1 MTNYEP
7 NGRPDWPPTPGAA
20 GPGMGYGAPN
30 GYPVGYAAQAL
41 KDEEHL
47 KLLTIFHYIF
57 GALTALGCSVFLIH
71 IWMGLTMATNPGF
84 FGNTPGNPPPPRQ
97 IGYLFVAVG
106 AVAVLS
112 GWLFGALN
120 IAAGRFLTR
129 RKNATF
135 IMVVAGLD
143 CLVMPLGTIL
153 GVFTL
158 IVLGRPTVKALFQ
171 GIDPYGGYGMPPM
184 P

>member
-20 GPGMGYGAPN
+20 GPEMRYGAPS
-30 GYPVGYAAQAL
+30 GYPTGLGAQIL

-47 KLLTIFHYIF
+47 KLLSIFYYIF
-57 GALTALGCSVFLIH
+57 GALIAISCSVFLIH
-71 IWMGLTMATNPGF
+71 VWIGLSMVNHPGM
-84 FGNTPGNPPPPRQ
+84 FGNTPGSPPPPRQ
-97 IGYLFVAVG
+97 IGYLFATMG
-106 AVAVLS
+106 AIGVLS
-112 GWLFGALN
+112 GWLSGALN

-135 IMVVAGLD
+135 IMVVAGLN
-143 CLVMPLGTIL
+143 CLAMPLGTIL

-158 IVLGRPTVKALFQ
+158 VVLSRPTVKAIFQ

-184 P
+184 S